1 MGRSIEQENSF
12 LQVLLKLIPSEV
24 IAVFV
29 FVQGV
34 MPGQFWPQ
42 LAGALLLVGITPL
55 YLFLALGVKSRT
67 QLVVSTLSIVVW
79 IYAMG
84 TGPLRFV
91 RPPYYEPWH
100 GAVLL
105 AVWTLVPPMLLTGGA
120 PQTEPT
126 APAHGKRIPK
136 GTPIRPA
143 ARRPSASAATQSRAR
158 SAGRRG

>member
-12 LQVLLKLIPSEV
+12 LQVLLKLIPTEV

-29 FVQGV
+29 FVQDV
-34 MPGQFWPQ
+34 MPRQFWPH
-42 LAGALLLVGITPL
+42 LVMALVLVAITPL
-55 YLFLALGVKSRT
+55 YLRLAAGVKSRT
-67 QLVVSTLSIVVW
+67 QLVLSTLSLMVW

-105 AVWTLVPPMLLTGGA
+105 AVWTLVPPMLLTR
-120 PQTEPT
+120 PQEERLP
-126 APAHGKRIPK
+126 PPR
-136 GTPIRPA
+136 
-143 ARRPSASAATQSRAR
+143 
-158 SAGRRG
+158 AGRKRASRR

>member
-1 MGRSIEQENSF
+1 MGRAIEQENSF

-34 MPGQFWPQ
+34 MPGQFWPHFIVA
-42 LAGALLLVGITPL
+42 LALVGLTPL
-55 YLFLALGVKSRT
+55 YLSLAGGVKSRA
-67 QLVVSTLSIVVW
+67 QLVLSTLSLVVW

-105 AVWTLVPPMLLTGGA
+105 AVWTLVPPMLLTQGAAEKSPPHRARKKSVTRSSARKPSRGA
-120 PQTEPT
+120 PGHP
-126 APAHGKRIPK
+126 
-136 GTPIRPA
+136 
-143 ARRPSASAATQSRAR
+143 RAR
-158 SAGRRG
+158 SAGRRD

>member
-12 LQVLLKLIPSEV
+12 LQVLLKLIPTEV

-29 FVQGV
+29 FVQDV
-34 MPGQFWPQ
+34 MPRQFWPH
-42 LAGALLLVGITPL
+42 LVMAFVLVAITPL
-55 YLFLALGVKSRT
+55 YLRLAAGVKSRT
-67 QLVVSTLSIVVW
+67 QLILSTLSLVVW

-105 AVWTLVPPMLLTGGA
+105 AVWTLVPPMLLTGATEEA
-120 PQTEPT
+120 PSLQAGKKT
-126 APAHGKRIPK
+126 APKSSRRKRE
-136 GTPIRPA
+136 T
-143 ARRPSASAATQSRAR
+143 RR
-158 SAGRRG
+158 

>member
-29 FVQGV
+29 FVQDVLPRRLWPHIV
-34 MPGQFWPQ
+34 M
-42 LAGALLLVGITPL
+42 ALVLVALTPL
-55 YLFLALGVKSRT
+55 YLSLAAGVKSRT
-67 QLVVSTLSIVVW
+67 QLILSTFSLVVW

-105 AVWTLVPPMLLTGGA
+105 AVWTLVPPMLLTR
-120 PQTEPT
+120 PQEESLP
-126 APAHGKRIPK
+126 PP
-136 GTPIRPA
+136 P
-143 ARRPSASAATQSRAR
+143 
-158 SAGRRG
+158 AGRKRASRR